1 MISVRTLTLVIVLVL
16 LACTT
21 VNAQESV
28 LDRAVNIE
36 LQSGSLA
43 DFLKEIQK
51 EASVSLSYSQNHIAR
66 YQDLQLSSNLG
77 TVRAVLE
84 HLLQETDLDYTVK
97 GRIIIIKKKSRRK
110 PRLATLNGTVREQQS
125 GEVMIGA
132 AIYIPKLQ
140 QGTTTNTY
148 GFYSLS
154 VPPGDFEVHY
164 SYLGSKSEVR
174 SISLRDSERL
184 DVELS
189 DSLIVLNTLEVVAD
203 PYRNVTNT
211 ETGVVTIDAKTLTEI
226 PFLYGEKDV
235 ISGVRLLPG
244 LTTVG
249 EGASGFNVRGGD
261 IDQNLLLL
269 DEAPVYNSAHYYG
282 LFSVFNPAAVKSMKL
297 LKGGIPASYGG
308 GSAAVFDIKQREG
321 NTKKF
326 KMTGGLGVPAI
337 RLNLEGPLVKGRSSY
352 LIATRS
358 TFTNLSSL
366 GIANFEDSEAGF
378 SDLNVKLNYQL
389 DPKNRLYL
397 SGYLGDD
404 TNEFNDTGNRLQWG
418 NTTATLRWNHTFN
431 HKLFANFTAVYSRYK
446 YQVDLP
452 GAINNLALRSK
463 LLDYIVKADF
473 NYYFRPGLTL
483 DYGVNLVYHRF
494 QPGTITT
501 SSEVNPDRSVALPS
515 EKALEVAVYGSLR
528 HQLTDR
534 LKAEYGL
541 RLSSFRNLGPQT
553 VFQYQPGQSRS
564 ISTISDT
571 LNFDD
576 GETVKRYQSLEP
588 RLALVYRLD
597 KRRSLKFSYNFNR
610 QYTHLI
616 SNSTAAQLTDLWKLS
631 DTHIKPKVTNQFS
644 MGYYWDPHDDLE
656 FSGEFF
662 YRKFN
667 HLLEYRDNAD
677 LVLNPQ
683 LETEVVDAAGKSYGM
698 ELFLRKTKGALT
710 GWIAYTWSRSKRRT
724 SGAISEDQINNGALF
739 NANFDRPHDLK
750 LLGSYRINHRWHLSA
765 SWQVSSGRPVS
776 YPDGSFQFEGIQVP
790 VFSQRNGQRLPAY
803 HRLDISAN
811 LKGKNRKNRR
821 WQGSWT
827 FALYNVYGRSN
838 PFSVVF
844 NQNPDG
850 SGLRIDELS
859 ILDSP
864 IPSVTYNFTF

>member
-1 MISVRTLTLVIVLVL
+1 MRTLTLAFILIL
-16 LACTT
+16 LAYAP
-21 VNAQESV
+21 VFAQQSV
-28 LDRAVNIE
+28 LDQTVKIE

-66 YQDLQLSSNLG
+66 YQNLQLTANLG

-84 HLLQETDLDYTVK
+84 HLLKDTDLDFIVK
-97 GRIIIIKKKSRRK
+97 GQIIIIKKKSRRK
-110 PRLATLNGTVREQQS
+110 RRLATLNGTVREQQT

-132 AIYIPKLQ
+132 TIWIPKLQ
-140 QGTTTNTY
+140 QGTSTNAY

-154 VPPGDFEVHY
+154 VPPGEFEVHY

-174 SISLRDSERL
+174 NVNLLNSEKL
-184 DVELS
+184 NVALS
-189 DSLIVLNTLEVVAD
+189 DSLIMLNELEVVAD

-211 ETGVVTIDAKTLTEI
+211 ETGVVTIDSKTLTEI

-282 LFSVFNPAAVKSMKL
+282 LFSVFNPAAVKSIKL

-321 NTKKF
+321 NNKKF
-326 KMTGGLGVPAI
+326 KMTGGVGVPAI
-337 RLNLEGPLVKGRSSY
+337 RLNLEGPLIKGRSSY

-389 DPKNRLYL
+389 DEKNRIYL

-418 NTTATLRWNHTFN
+418 NTTATLRWNRTFS

-446 YQVDLP
+446 YKVDLP
-452 GAINNLALRSK
+452 GAISNLALRSR
-463 LLDYIVKADF
+463 LSDYILKADF
-473 NYYFRPGLTL
+473 NHYFRPGLTF
-483 DYGVNLVYHRF
+483 DYGVNLVYHSF
-494 QPGTITT
+494 QPGTIIT
-501 SSEVNPDRSVALPS
+501 SSEVNPDRRVSLPS
-515 EKALEVAVYGSLR
+515 EKALEIAVYGSLR

-534 LKAEYGL
+534 IKAEYGL
-541 RLSSFRNLGPQT
+541 RLSNFRSLGPQT
-553 VFQYQPGQSRS
+553 VFQYQSGQSRS
-564 ISTISDT
+564 IDNIADT
-571 LNFDD
+571 LNFDK

-588 RLALVYRLD
+588 RLALVYRID

-644 MGYYWDPHDDLE
+644 IGYYWDPQDNVE
-656 FSGEFF
+656 FSGEIF
-662 YRKFN
+662 YRRFN

-677 LVLNPQ
+677 LALNPR

-698 ELFLRKTKGALT
+698 ELFLRKTKGPLT
-710 GWIAYTWSRSKRRT
+710 GWIAYTWSRSKRKTT
-724 SGAISEDQINNGALF
+724 SNITLDQVNGGALY

-750 LLGSYRINHRWHLSA
+750 LLGSYRINHRWQLSA
-765 SWQVSSGRPVS
+765 SWQISSGRPVS

-790 VFSQRNGQRLPAY
+790 VFSQRNGQRLPVY
-803 HRLDISAN
+803 HRLDLSAN

-844 NQNPDG
+844 NQTPDG